1 MKKKFLLSSILT
13 IALCLSL
20 IAGSTFALFTD
31 TTDFNIAVTSGDVEV
46 YAKAE
51 LTDVWSAEASA
62 VAADKYYVDEFKNT
76 YERKYLGTTTDADGN
91 VSGTFTNGG
100 TATIKGANLEILR
113 LTPGDGV
120 SFDIAVDNRSDVA
133 IMYRYKIEAND
144 TNLAT
149 GMVVTIDGVQHER
162 LSSWTSAWFS
172 VTAPDGK
179 PDPIINKEIKIEL
192 PVYAGN
198 EYQSEYKNDPQKIE
212 KLEYTVT
219 VEAVQGNAA
228 FTEPEEF
235 VYYPVPATI
244 SGANTPHVT
253 YDGDLVDTTV
263 TNAFYLSNAE
273 LVGDNKIVLT
283 EKNAAGEPNNYN
295 NVILENVTADVN
307 GNVITNPLETTVI
320 LANCDFKLDAG
331 ELIVADFS
339 GTATQVVFMNVTVNG
354 ERVTSAN
361 AGNYISVPN
370 GSWFVFS

>member
-76 YERKYLGTTTDADGN
+76 YDRKFLGTTTDANGN

-133 IMYRYKIEAND
+133 IKYRYKIEAND

-172 VTAPDGK
+172 VTAPDGN
-179 PDPIINKEIKIEL
+179 PNPIINKEIKIEL

-212 KLEYTVT
+212 KLEYTIT
-219 VEAVQGNAA
+219 VEAVQGNAD

-235 VYYPVPATI
+235 IYYPVPATI
-244 SGANTPHVT
+244 GPDAPGVV
-253 YDGDLVDTTV
+253 YDGDIVDTTLN
-263 TNAFYLSNAE
+263 NAFYLGDAE
-273 LVGDNKIVLT
+273 LVGDNKITLGKVYDT
-283 EKNAAGEPNNYN
+283 
-295 NVILENVTADVN
+295 VILENITADVN
-307 GNVITNPLETTVI
+307 GCAINNPLENTI
-320 LANCDFKLDAG
+320 IISDCDFKLDAG
-331 ELIVADFS
+331 EFIVAETS
-339 GTATQVVFMNVTVNG
+339 GAPTQIIISNVTVNG
-354 ERVTSAN
+354 ELLTRENVVKYLIADIN
-361 AGNYISVPN
+361 NFN
-370 GSWFVFS
+370 GTYMFG

>member
-76 YERKYLGTTTDADGN
+76 YDRKYLGTTTDANGN

-172 VTAPDGK
+172 VTAPDGT

-212 KLEYTVT
+212 KLEYTIT
-219 VEAVQGNAA
+219 VEAVQGNAD

-235 VYYPVPATI
+235 IYYPAPATI
-244 SGANTPHVT
+244 GSDAPATTYVNDSGLFDPGSEPAPDSSFV
-253 YDGDLVDTTV
+253 LR
-263 TNAFYLSNAE
+263 NAE
-273 LVGDNKIVLT
+273 LVGDN
-283 EKNAAGEPNNYN
+283 
-295 NVILENVTADVN
+295 VITLGQSYDQAIIQGVSGKVTKDVVTAN
-307 GNVITNPLETTVI
+307 EYNTVI
-320 LANCDFKLDAG
+320 FLNCDFTLENGAKLVVDNS
-331 ELIVADFS
+331 LS
-339 GTATQVVFMNVTVNG
+339 TTQIIFVNVTVNG
-354 ERVTSAN
+354 ELLTYSTAKQYVSNPYGIVMVADS
-361 AGNYISVPN
+361 I
-370 GSWFVFS
+370 